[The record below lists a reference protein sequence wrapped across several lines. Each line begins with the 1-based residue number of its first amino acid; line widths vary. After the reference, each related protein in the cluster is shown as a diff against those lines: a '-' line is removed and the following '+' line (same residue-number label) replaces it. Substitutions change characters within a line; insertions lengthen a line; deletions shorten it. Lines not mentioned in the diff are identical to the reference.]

1 VYDTPDVAEEIDAIK
16 TALDKVKA
24 KTKALD
30 RVSNYWSEPVNNI
43 VEFYDFKDYVPFK
56 GRKGQETS
64 DPLEIGSRRI
74 GGELQ
79 EGQDPF
85 TGRIS
90 ESENPLLQIKAD
102 AARAAMRAGRREL
115 TLAIKNAVKDGI
127 LKGEVKEAAADFSQ
141 RYNDTLKQELGGTNS
156 IFHYNSDGTIDVI
169 KLKNKDQ
176 LEAIRRTY
184 RETSPILDIANQIT
198 SGVGQGHT
206 RFNPAFAPKNFI
218 VDSLTNAFALGA
230 EMGPK
235 AAGRLIQAVA
245 REVASGG
252 FKRSLLFSKLY
263 SEGKFQEIDR
273 LGATDPYMRD
283 LVEYVTLGGRV
294 SYLQGVAAKGALDKL
309 MTEVGRSGVLR
320 TKDQIANF
328 FDIYNDIF
336 ELSSRVAAY
345 RTMRQEF
352 LAKGESMEEAQVHA
366 AEYAK
371 NFANF
376 EQVGRWGKN
385 AGALF
390 MFFRPAA
397 TGAVRAIDA
406 LRPAFG
412 FNEET
417 FRREAAN
424 EGRSTEQIDKAVAK
438 MREETRNARVMSATL
453 VGFGVTMYLMAA
465 MMSGDDE
472 EGRNKT
478 ATDDMARWTRY
489 ARFHIPGT
497 DTIIQMPW
505 AFGLGAFSAAGAQI
519 AAAAS
524 GNASIRDALSN
535 ITTIGLDSFLPL
547 PFSRISP
554 IDNFPAFMIDS
565 VTPSAAR
572 PFLEYVMNLDGLGR
586 EIYNNRQ
593 TRYGDAFTGGDN
605 IPEMYKSAAR
615 TLFQATNG
623 AVDWSPNTMYFFANN
638 FFDGQARIVSTGV
651 NLAMTTSG
659 QKDFDLKNDTLFLS
673 SFVGT
678 KSNVDARQFSKAE
691 DYIKG
696 LEKRVNSL
704 KDKPEMLA
712 QYVEENPDKYMLVQF
727 YNHEVNG
734 ALKKIRTAANEVRAD
749 GSLTPKERKAQLEQL
764 ITMQNTVKRR
774 LIEGFET
781 LGYER

>member
-1 VYDTPDVAEEIDAIK
+1 LLVTPLLSVVRLGKGRSLEFPAVNAIQAAEIPEGQEYPEQ
-16 TALDKVKA
+16 ALAFAKQIEGKVSKKGVKLSFTEEVIA
-24 KTKALD
+24 DSLWDIVGLHVRAAGRAMARLKEQIALS
-30 RVSNYWSEPVNNI
+30 R
-43 VEFYDFKDYVPFK
+43 FKDAATVVFDND
-56 GRKGQETS
+56 S
-64 DPLEIGSRRI
+64 GSY
-74 GGELQ
+74 
-79 EGQDPF
+79 DDT
-85 TGRIS
+85 TGRDITG
-90 ESENPLLQIKAD
+90 A
-102 AARAAMRAGRREL
+102 
-115 TLAIKNAVKDGI
+115 
-127 LKGEVKEAAADFSQ
+127 F
-141 RYNDTLKQELGGTNS
+141 NDTVTWDDVVDMAAVLMAEKHVPTDFILHPLMWSVFLKNS

-505 AFGLGAFSAAGAQI
+505 AFGLGAFSAA
-519 AAAAS
+519 
-524 GNASIRDALSN
+524 
-535 ITTIGLDSFLPL
+535 
-547 PFSRISP
+547 
-554 IDNFPAFMIDS
+554 
-565 VTPSAAR
+565 
-572 PFLEYVMNLDGLGR
+572 
-586 EIYNNRQ
+586 
-593 TRYGDAFTGGDN
+593 
-605 IPEMYKSAAR
+605 
-615 TLFQATNG
+615 
-623 AVDWSPNTMYFFANN
+623 AV
-638 FFDGQARIVSTGV
+638 
-651 NLAMTTSG
+651 LAH
-659 QKDFDLKNDTLFLS
+659 Q
-673 SFVGT
+673 
-678 KSNVDARQFSKAE
+678 
-691 DYIKG
+691 
-696 LEKRVNSL
+696 
-704 KDKPEMLA
+704 
-712 QYVEENPDKYMLVQF
+712 PD
-727 YNHEVNG
+727 
-734 ALKKIRTAANEVRAD
+734 
-749 GSLTPKERKAQLEQL
+749 
-764 ITMQNTVKRR
+764 
-774 LIEGFET
+774 
-781 LGYER
+781 